1 MAGVFIITGLWVTAA
16 IILTVRC
23 NEGAGGRRGATGAAV
38 TQLDTS
44 GHNYY
49 LRKDQLA
56 PTPALDWA
64 GLGSRGQR
72 RTGTALG
79 GINL

>member
-23 NEGAGGRRGATGAAV
+23 NEGAGGEGGATGTAV

-56 PTPALDWA
+56 PAPALDWA
-64 GLGSRGQR
+64 GLGWGPEGRGEQAQHWA
-72 RTGTALG
+72 G
-79 GINL
+79 